1 MFKVAI
7 ETLEKGAKY
16 VVVLVFLLFNL
27 NIFTRFSSFSITDFE
42 QVNVTWIYIYMNEF
56 YMKGVLVFQRRSEPF
71 QTSKLELFA
80 KIVNS

>member
-27 NIFTRFSSFSITDFE
+27 NIFTRFSSFSIADFE